1 MHVHSAHHLDSSAAP
16 QPILTIELVSRN
28 SRSSVHVCRFS
39 DVLQN
44 RAYCLKTLCADGR
57 YLEHQRSLLARLVAG
72 SREGLAG
79 GRRSCAVASKRA
91 AKGGAADGNAEGSG
105 VPAFSARFAAT
116 GMLHDSRLRPS
127 HGKWLYLVS
136 AWAEGVPLSRVIAQR
151 TRERRPLL
159 LADSLSLLLAVA
171 IDLRDLGRC
180 GGVSGTVLIHQDLK
194 PSNIIMAT
202 SPVERATVIDLDTA
216 FFLGEPTDA
225 VPCGSYGYTAPEGI
239 MRMPGWEN
247 ENLDVFSFGIVAHE
261 VLTGRWPYPFPPRL
275 RDDLSFWKAYFRGGG
290 GPHVDPRLPG
300 DVRQLVRS
308 CVSLDPGLRPSSS
321 ELIERVGRLAALY
334 AGSNASC
341 SLAASAAPLPTPVPA
356 SSPLLDLPP
365 DEPSKSVA
373 Q

>member
-1 MHVHSAHHLDSSAAP
+1 MHVHSAHHLDTPAVP
-16 QPILTIELVSRN
+16 QPFLSIELVSRS

-39 DVLQN
+39 DMLQS
-44 RAYCLKTLCADGR
+44 RAYCLKTLRADGR

-72 SREGLAG
+72 SRKAASEERGAG
-79 GRRSCAVASKRA
+79 AVASRRA
-91 AKGGAADGNAEGSG
+91 ANGETASG
-105 VPAFSARFAAT
+105 DTEERGVTAFGARFAAT
-116 GMLHDSRLRPS
+116 GVLRDSRLRPS

-136 AWAEGVPLSRVIAQR
+136 AWAEGAPLSRIITQR
-151 TRERRPLL
+151 ARERRPLL

-171 IDLRDLGRC
+171 TDLHDLGRC
-180 GGVSGTVLIHQDLK
+180 GGSGAALIHQDLK
-194 PSNIIMAT
+194 PSNIIVSP

-239 MRMPGWEN
+239 MRTPGWDN

-275 RDDLSFWKAYFRGGG
+275 RDDFSFWSAYFRGGG
-290 GPHVDPRLPG
+290 VPRVDPCLPD

-308 CVSLDPGLRPSSS
+308 CVALDPGLRPSSS
-321 ELIERVGRLAALY
+321 ELIEQVGRLAALY
-334 AGSNASC
+334 AGSGASC
-341 SLAASAAPLPTPVPA
+341 PLAAAAAPLPTPA
-356 SSPLLDLPP
+356 STAFPLLDLPP
-365 DEPSKSVA
+365 DEPSNSVA